1 MKICKDL
8 TWDEKACQRSVELPL
23 KPRHPSCDCL
33 SFSAKPIK
41 GALKQTSSLG
51 VTHKPLFAVRL
62 PTLSV
67 NWQTSLQIKGSHG
80 PTRVVKFWSVTVWF
94 SKVKSKFL
102 RIRNFLM
109 SHSQFC
115 FLHTHTRM
123 HTHNL
128 RRFHPAQQ
136 TKCSLCHSLHVV
148 FSFL

>member
-115 FLHTHTRM
+115 FLHTHTRT